1 MVQHRKFMDL
11 ALDDEG
17 LHTPD
22 GVLDLTGITKAEV
35 VRHWNRDA
43 SRGETYRSH
52 SGGVGGAL
60 LGGAV
65 AGPVGFIGG
74 ALLGSAI
81 DRDGSSEPH
90 IPRMVSATVT
100 FESADL
106 AYTTTVGRDR
116 VEEAEAF
123 VAAVKAG
130 GGGTCST
137 FKTSVTAPTAVGVYE
152 LQLIKGVAP
161 FTMITGDLDALM
173 ETSIRVP
180 ITVK

>member
-11 ALDDEG
+11 ALDDQG

-22 GVLDLTGITKAEV
+22 GVLDLSRITKTEV

-43 SRGETYRSH
+43 SGSDGEEYRSH
-52 SGGVGGAL
+52 TGGVGGAL

-90 IPRMVSATVT
+90 IPRMTSATVT

-116 VEEAEAF
+116 IEEAEAF
-123 VAAVKAG
+123 VAAVKAEAG
-130 GGGTCST
+130 LG
-137 FKTSVTAPTAVGVYE
+137 
-152 LQLIKGVAP
+152 
-161 FTMITGDLDALM
+161 
-173 ETSIRVP
+173 
-180 ITVK
+180 

>member
-1 MVQHRKFMDL
+1 VVQHRKFMDL

-130 GGGTCST
+130 AGHMLHVQDQRDGPDGGR
-137 FKTSVTAPTAVGVYE
+137 SVRTPAHQGRRPVHDDHG
-152 LQLIKGVAP
+152 
-161 FTMITGDLDALM
+161 
-173 ETSIRVP
+173 
-180 ITVK
+180 